1 MTSMKGSSTVRPRDA
16 AQTRQDILRAAQ
28 MLFSRHG
35 YNATGVRD
43 IAKEAGVSFAL
54 VRRYYGSKL
63 GLLRA
68 ALEDMLRV
76 EPLLEGDRATFGRRA
91 VSLFIGRAQEA
102 VPVSLMLL
110 ASADPAGRE
119 LCQQLM
125 QERILGPLAE
135 WLGGPDGSERAVR
148 LHLLW
153 TGFIAAQQIY
163 SLEQLSSDRVAGTR
177 EWLEQMSQAIADG
190 TSMPVPLP
198 A

>member
-1 MTSMKGSSTVRPRDA
+1 MTSIKGSSAVRPRDA

-43 IAKEAGVSFAL
+43 IAREAGLSFGL

-76 EPLLEGDRATFGRRA
+76 EPLLEGDRATFGTRA

-110 ASADPAGRE
+110 ASADPAGRA
-119 LCQQLM
+119 LCQELL
-125 QERILGPLAE
+125 QERILGPLAQ
-135 WLGGPDGSERAVR
+135 WLDGPDGPERAVR

-163 SLEQLSSDRVAGTR
+163 SLDQLSAERVSGTR
-177 EWLEQMSQAIADG
+177 QWLEEMTQAIADG
-190 TSMPVPLP
+190 ISMPVAAP